1 MACVPNGKALA
12 LMAALV
18 VSAACLGCG
27 HRPTRDQYGDII
39 PERFPQWLSAKE
51 NLPQQACDGS
61 TPQQIRDRF
70 LDKIKAGDAEAAS
83 RALELVRS
91 VIAKDG
97 GIYSLQLSEVAAAA
111 LRVRP
116 DPEFVYLLVRNIPN
130 ESIFYY
136 RRDRDSQ
143 PTWGFGYG
151 VGYSE
156 DVLKAVPGAALEQ
169 LLRAL
174 DDESNDGYLSCCFL
188 ETIHLLQIWGAVPPW
203 EAGAHVL
210 ALYRRYPHEERVHA
224 GVEAVMYRL
233 YAAQCG
239 GGEPPPHY
247 NVLDAA
253 LRQAQGGEID
263 EAWRLLTWVL
273 QYSRFQI
280 DVLQRFMAD
289 GLNGFL
295 LGGVSLDLGSNTIR
309 MDFRLDEDRVLPL
322 QFYGVSDLKT
332 NLSFAGAEWSQRK
345 WRGRAMRMGAADAGW
360 RVHIALEQDPSV
372 SVDFT
377 CTSIQ
382 FYEPP
387 LAD

>member
-1 MACVPNGKALA
+1 MRINRALA

-18 VSAACLGCG
+18 IYSACFGCS
-27 HRPTRDQYGDII
+27 HRPTRDKYGDII
-39 PERFPQWLSAKE
+39 PEYFPKWLSAKAD
-51 NLPQQACDGS
+51 LPQQACDGS
-61 TPQQIRDRF
+61 TPQQIQDRF

-116 DPEFVYLLVRNIPN
+116 DPEFVHLLVMNIPN
-130 ESIFYY
+130 ENIFYY
-136 RRDRDSQ
+136 RRASDSEA
-143 PTWGFGYG
+143 TWGFGYSA
-151 VGYSE
+151 GYSVE
-156 DVLKAVPGAALEQ
+156 VLKAVPSAALEQ

-174 DDESNDGYLSCCFL
+174 DDKSNDTYLACCFL

-210 ALYRRYPHEERVHA
+210 ALYKRYPHEERVHS
-224 GVEAVMYRL
+224 GIEAVMYRL

-239 GGEPPPHY
+239 GGGPPPNQ
-247 NVLDAA
+247 NVVDAA
-253 LRQAQGGEID
+253 LRQAQSGEID
-263 EAWRLLTWVL
+263 EAWRFLTWVL
-273 QYSRFQI
+273 QYSRFQV

-295 LGGVSLDLGSNTIR
+295 LAEVSLALGRKMIV
-309 MDFRLDEDRVLPL
+309 MHFRFNEDRVVPL

-332 NLSFAGAEWSQRK
+332 NLSFAGAETQERK
-345 WRGRAMRMGAADAGW
+345 WRGRAMRMGTADAGW
-360 RVHIALEQDPSV
+360 CVHIALEQDPNV

-382 FYEPP
+382 FHEPP